1 MSIHIKLAAT
11 ATGDAIT
18 AISTTVKVAKDADVE
33 IDLLIQNINIRVR
46 PTSDVQD
53 IIEIYRLKSNCLD
66 MNRIQLHKSI
76 QHVTTANGKL
86 SDKTIKLINK
96 MAKKAYGSK

>member
-11 ATGDAIT
+11 ASGDAIT

-53 IIEIYRLKSNCLD
+53 IIEIYRLKSN
-66 MNRIQLHKSI
+66 K
-76 QHVTTANGKL
+76 
-86 SDKTIKLINK
+86 DKNEETGRVK
-96 MAKKAYGSK
+96 GHHCSH

>member
-1 MSIHIKLAAT
+1 MSIHIKLVAT

-53 IIEIYRLKSNCLD
+53 IIEIYRLKSN
-66 MNRIQLHKSI
+66 K
-76 QHVTTANGKL
+76 
-86 SDKTIKLINK
+86 DKNEETGRVK
-96 MAKKAYGSK
+96 GHHCSH

>member
-53 IIEIYRLKSNCLD
+53 IIEIYRLKSNKDKNEETGRWLPILYVYSLLAYAD
-66 MNRIQLHKSI
+66 
-76 QHVTTANGKL
+76 VT
-86 SDKTIKLINK
+86 
-96 MAKKAYGSK
+96 

>member
-53 IIEIYRLKSNCLD
+53 IIEIYRLKSN
-66 MNRIQLHKSI
+66 K
-76 QHVTTANGKL
+76 
-86 SDKTIKLINK
+86 DKNEETGRVK
-96 MAKKAYGSK
+96 GHHCSH

>member
-18 AISTTVKVAKDADVE
+18 AISTTGKVAKDADVEIAEDHVFKRLGEGMYADVE

-53 IIEIYRLKSNCLD
+53 IIEIYRLKSN
-66 MNRIQLHKSI
+66 K
-76 QHVTTANGKL
+76 
-86 SDKTIKLINK
+86 DKNEETGRVK
-96 MAKKAYGSK
+96 GHHCSH

>member
-18 AISTTVKVAKDADVE
+18 AISTTVKVAKDANVE

-53 IIEIYRLKSNCLD
+53 IIEIYRLKSN
-66 MNRIQLHKSI
+66 K
-76 QHVTTANGKL
+76 
-86 SDKTIKLINK
+86 DKNEETGRVK
-96 MAKKAYGSK
+96 GHHCSH

>member
-53 IIEIYRLKSNCLD
+53 IIEIYRLKSN
-66 MNRIQLHKSI
+66 K
-76 QHVTTANGKL
+76 
-86 SDKTIKLINK
+86 DKNEEPGRVK
-96 MAKKAYGSK
+96 GHHCSH

>member
-53 IIEIYRLKSNCLD
+53 IIEIYRLKSN
-66 MNRIQLHKSI
+66 
-76 QHVTTANGKL
+76 
-86 SDKTIKLINK
+86 
-96 MAKKAYGSK
+96 KKERNEST

>member
-33 IDLLIQNINIRVR
+33 IDLLILNINIRVR

-53 IIEIYRLKSNCLD
+53 IIEIYRLKSN
-66 MNRIQLHKSI
+66 K
-76 QHVTTANGKL
+76 
-86 SDKTIKLINK
+86 DKNEETGRVK
-96 MAKKAYGSK
+96 GHHCSH